1 MSKIVL
7 GDQVN
12 FKSDSIVHQ
21 ISQLGIES
29 KTVRTEKYDPSLVA
43 AESKRLHKLFQDL
56 DHDQDGSI
64 SVEDITTGLHKM
76 GYYHIEYH
84 DIEEYLAKSD
94 SNQDGVLDLNE
105 FTAYLIEHE
114 KHLHFVFSSL
124 DKDQDGRLSVS
135 ELIVAFHEMGIDL
148 QEVEAQILLKR
159 IREDDMTLDMD
170 YKEWREML
178 QFAPSSD
185 PEDIIN
191 YWRQAAMYYVDY
203 MDFGDIA
210 VNVPEDP
217 SWLEGM
223 WWRHLAAGG
232 VAGAISR
239 TCTAPLDRLKVF
251 LQVHGGRKSEGL
263 VHTFRYMLSE
273 GGLKGLWR
281 GNFVNVIKIAP
292 ESAIKFGVYDQ
303 VKRLIRGNAERDLQI
318 HERFVAGSFA
328 GAVSQS
334 VIYPL
339 EVMKTRLA
347 LRKTGQFTG
356 IGDCAIK
363 LFQAEGIKVF
373 YRGYVP
379 NLLGIIPYA
388 GIDLAIY
395 ETLKQRYIET
405 RCRTESPSPFM
416 PLCCGM
422 VSSCCGQ
429 LATYPLALIRTKLQ
443 SLAGLPHLVQE
454 LHPDQKHT
462 LGLFRYTIR
471 TEGYKGLYRGIV
483 PNFCK
488 VAPAVSISY
497 YVYETAIS
505 FLGAEMN

>member
-1 MSKIVL
+1 MSKVVH

-12 FKSDSIVHQ
+12 FKTESIVHQ
-21 ISQLGIES
+21 ISQLGIDT
-29 KTVRTEKYDPSLVA
+29 KPTQPEKIEDLVTN
-43 AESKRLHKLFQDL
+43 ESKRLHKLFQDL
-56 DHDQDGSI
+56 DHDKDGRI

-76 GYYHIEYH
+76 GYYHVEYH
-84 DIEEYLAKSD
+84 DIEEYLNKSD
-94 SNQDGVLDLNE
+94 SNQDGVLDMDE
-105 FTAYLIEHE
+105 FVTYLIEHE
-114 KHLHFVFSSL
+114 KQLHFVFSSL
-124 DKDQDGRLSVS
+124 DKNQDGRLSVK
-135 ELIVAFHEMGIDL
+135 ELVQAFHEMGIDIH
-148 QEVEAQILLKR
+148 EVEAQILLKR
-159 IREDDMTLDMD
+159 VNEDDMTLDMD
-170 YKEWREML
+170 YKEWRAML
-178 QFAPSSD
+178 QFAPSSNT
-185 PEDIIN
+185 EDLIH

-210 VNVPEDP
+210 INVPEDP

-223 WWRHLAAGG
+223 WWRHLAAGA
-232 VAGAISR
+232 VAGAVSR

-251 LQVHGGRKSEGL
+251 LQVHGGRKSEGIL
-263 VHTFRYMLSE
+263 HTFRYMLNE
-273 GGLKGLWR
+273 GGPKGLWR

-292 ESAIKFGVYDQ
+292 ESAIKFGVYDH
-303 VKRLIRGNAERDLQI
+303 VKKFIKGDSARDLQI
-318 HERFVAGSFA
+318 HERFLAGSVA

-356 IGDCAIK
+356 IFDCAAKIY
-363 LFQAEGIKVF
+363 QAEGVKVF

-379 NLLGIIPYA
+379 NLMGIIPYA

-395 ETLKQRYIET
+395 ETLKRTYIES
-405 RCRTESPSPFM
+405 RTESPSPLL

-443 SLAGLPHLVQE
+443 SLAGLPHLVTE

-505 FLGAEMN
+505 LLGAEMN